1 MDIIDTEK
9 LALFHQQLSKIAS
22 DYEENW
28 YLVKRI
34 INEMEM
40 DYEFENP
47 FVIQE
52 LYEAQTK
59 LERMMD
65 VLNSLKNITSSLS
78 QDYEDMIKRHQSTIE
93 QMADYGQG
101 LKAIS
106 GGLMKETHAQ
116 IVPVA
121 YSYTAPVHLSIQK
134 QFGQIEV
141 QKDE

>member
-59 LERMMD
+59 
-65 VLNSLKNITSSLS
+65 
-78 QDYEDMIKRHQSTIE
+78 
-93 QMADYGQG
+93 
-101 LKAIS
+101 
-106 GGLMKETHAQ
+106 
-116 IVPVA
+116 
-121 YSYTAPVHLSIQK
+121 
-134 QFGQIEV
+134 FV
-141 QKDE
+141 QAKM

>member
-116 IVPVA
+116 IVSVA